1 MGELSGKIPLGGT
14 IGGRFAV
21 DRAGRGLYVEV
32 ESGAKE
38 GRVEEEGV
46 LRGVIIL
53 LISRVI
59 TMDIVAPAA

>member
-1 MGELSGKIPLGGT
+1 M
-14 IGGRFAV
+14 
-21 DRAGRGLYVEV
+21 EV
-32 ESGAKE
+32 VRGAKE

-59 TMDIVAPAA
+59 TIDIFAPAA